1 MFYFQIFTKKSVFY
15 LLVMITLFLTGCLK
29 TKPFVPPSIPQ
40 ASAAQSTY
48 KTQSQPAIFHH
59 AVQRGETLG
68 SIANVYQV
76 DYKQLANWNN
86 IAPPYTIYPGQNLRI
101 KKEVTD
107 SQVPSS
113 TIQVSY
119 QSNNQSVKKTPRIT
133 RRKPRSYS
141 SKKSNIKKNPNSPL
155 KTTILYHQ
163 VKANETL
170 FSIAQQYQKDYLQ
183 VARWNNLSSP
193 YILKVGQRLRI
204 LSPPTKTRSFTKK
217 SHTLTTQ
224 SATGQNASH
233 TVVAGDTLYSV
244 ANTYGNSLADI
255 ARWNNLQP
263 PYTLTPGQVL
273 QVAKTAYVQP
283 PQPKTLVSSVVHN
296 TGYHKIVPGD
306 TLYSISRRYG
316 YSVSQLAAWNNLSP
330 PYNNL
335 SVGQTLRVY
344 PPSGIV
350 RKVRYRTGATSSGKY
365 HSVVRGDTL
374 YSISRRYGYSVNQV
388 AAWNRLFP
396 PYSLSIGQRLRV
408 SP

>member
-1 MFYFQIFTKKSVFY
+1 MFYFQIFTKKCVFY
-15 LLVMITLFLTGCLK
+15 LLVMTTLFLTGCLK
-29 TKPFVPPSIPQ
+29 TKPFTPPSIPQ
-40 ASAAQSTY
+40 AATY
-48 KTQSQPAIFHH
+48 KTQSQPTIFHH

-68 SIANVYQV
+68 NIANRYQV

-86 IAPPYTIYPGQNLRI
+86 IAPPYTIYPGQNLRL
-101 KKEVTD
+101 KKEATA

-113 TIQVSY
+113 TIRVSY
-119 QSNNQSVKKTPRIT
+119 ESSNQAEKAEKAARVT

-141 SKKSNIKKNPNSPL
+141 SKKSNIKKQPNSQL
-155 KTTILYHQ
+155 KTTVLYHL
-163 VKANETL
+163 VKPNETL
-170 FSIAQQYQKDYLQ
+170 FSIAQQYQKDYRQ
-183 VARWNNLSSP
+183 VAGWNNLSSP
-193 YILKVGQRLRI
+193 YTLTVGQRLRI
-204 LSPPTKTRSFTKK
+204 LSPPTNTRSSSKK
-217 SHTLTTQ
+217 SRTLTTQ
-224 SATGQNASH
+224 SATRQNASH

-283 PQPKTLVSSVVHN
+283 PQPKMLVSSVVHN

-365 HSVVRGDTL
+365 HHVVRGDTL

-388 AAWNRLFP
+388 AAWNRLSP
-396 PYSLSIGQRLRV
+396 PYTLSVGQRLRV